1 MAIMSIPHR
10 ILGCV
15 LPAIGMLLL
24 TGCATHEDPIGA
36 VAPLAARL
44 PEQLGGF
51 QRVDKTQVATL
62 PPSLGVRYR
71 HQQTQTTVA
80 VFLRQGLDAPW
91 PDGAE
96 SPEIQTEIIASTLAL
111 VALLGN
117 VPVAHVPDYA
127 LTPAGESAP
136 ALRCTTVLVPLEQ
149 QVVRRE
155 TVCAAGL
162 NGTLVKVHVSGL
174 HPRDRSDQAFQFF
187 SSTALQALF
196 ALRADGPVV
205 APRAASGP
213 VFRL

>member
-1 MAIMSIPHR
+1 MSIPYR
-10 ILGCV
+10 LLGCP
-15 LPAIGMLLL
+15 LPVFGLLL
-24 TGCATHEDPIGA
+24 LVGCAQRQDPINA

-44 PEQLGGF
+44 PEQLAEF
-51 QRVDKTQVATL
+51 QRVDITQVATL

-71 HQQTQTTVA
+71 HPQTQTTVA
-80 VFLRQGLDAPW
+80 VFLRQGADGPW

-96 SPEIQTEIIASTLAL
+96 SPEVQMEITASTLAM

-117 VPVAHVPDYA
+117 VPVARVPDYA
-127 LTPAGESAP
+127 LTPAGETAP
-136 ALRCTTVLVPLEQ
+136 ALRCTTVLVPLQ
-149 QVVRRE
+149 QQMVRRE
-155 TVCAAGL
+155 TVCATGL

-174 HPRDRSDQAFQFF
+174 HPRDRTDQAFQFF

-205 APRAASGP
+205 APRDASGP